1 MFTTISD
8 YRRIAPDLADALFE
22 IRLLVGTGTVSS
34 APSFELERPLNRME
48 ALTLVVRLMGL
59 EARANAFS
67 GTNPFSD
74 TPEWG
79 RHIAAFAYSE
89 GITSGIGGR
98 EFAPH
103 RLVTYQEFTA
113 FLLRILGYSE
123 THGDFLFDNTLNKA
137 TEVGLYSTHQMN
149 IVSNSAQFLRADTTL
164 SMVNALLTSSKDTNT
179 RLIDVLVVSN
189 VISRGEADRF
199 IADVGRVIQF

>member
-1 MFTTISD
+1 MLGVLSVFKRLSLRAPQPCRPEPK
-8 YRRIAPDLADALFE
+8 YKRERIFE
-22 IRLLVGTGTVSS
+22 IRLLVGTGTDSS
-34 APSFELERPLNRME
+34 GAPSFELERPLNRME

-67 GTNPFSD
+67 GANPFSD

-79 RHIAAFAYSE
+79 RNIAVFAYNE

-98 EFAPH
+98 EFAPN

-113 FLLRILGYSE
+113 FLLRVLGYSE
-123 THGDFLFDNTLNKA
+123 AHGDFLFDNTLNKA
-137 TEVGLYSTHQMN
+137 TEVGLYSTRQMN
-149 IVSNSAQFLRADTTL
+149 IVNNTAQFLRADTTL

-179 RLIDVLVVSN
+179 RLIDARSLS
-189 VISRGEADRF
+189 AM
-199 IADVGRVIQF
+199 